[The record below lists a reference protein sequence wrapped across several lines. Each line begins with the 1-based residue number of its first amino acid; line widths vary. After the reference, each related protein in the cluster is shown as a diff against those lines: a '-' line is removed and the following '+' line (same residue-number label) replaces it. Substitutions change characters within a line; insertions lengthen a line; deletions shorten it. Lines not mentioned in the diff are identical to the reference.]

1 MKLHELRK
9 ITAQMQPISG
19 PGDQQKIQELL
30 RSAGLD
36 PGNFYQELEMSSRF
50 VDTHQDVSW
59 SNSRVSLHS
68 HSFYEVLYCRGGTGV
83 EYLVG
88 SDRYRLQK
96 GDIVLVPPG
105 ISHRPILPENMAE
118 PYKRDVLW
126 VSQEFVDMMSSQFP
140 DDTALERDRSVPIRT
155 AGSRWEFIG
164 TLFRNGVKEAE
175 KQAPGW
181 EVAVL
186 GNTMM
191 IFANLKRAY
200 IERSAGILK
209 TEKRELLDEI
219 NAYIEENFA
228 SPLTLET
235 VAKHFYI
242 SQSAVSHLFK
252 QKMGVSLYRYVTQR
266 RLIAA
271 KNLILEGA
279 AMETVAEQVGFGDYS
294 AFYRAFKGE
303 FGISPRQFRSQN
315 TKEDH

>member
-19 PGDQQKIQELL
+19 PGDQQKMHELL
-30 RSAGLD
+30 RSIGLD

-50 VDTHQDVSW
+50 VDTHRDVSW
-59 SNSRVSLHS
+59 SNAHVSLHS

-105 ISHRPILPENMAE
+105 ISHRPILPENMTE
-118 PYKRDVLW
+118 PYQRDVLW
-126 VSQEFVDMMSSQFP
+126 VSQELVDMVSSQFP
-140 DDTALERDRSVPIRT
+140 NDTILERDHSVPIRT
-155 AGSRWEFIG
+155 AGSRWESIG

-175 KQAPGW
+175 NQAPGW

-200 IERSAGILK
+200 MERSAGMLK

-235 VAKHFYI
+235 LAKHFYI

-279 AMETVAEQVGFGDYS
+279 AMESVAEQVGFGDYS
-294 AFYRAFKGE
+294 SFYRAFKGE

-315 TKEDH
+315 MKEDH